1 MTTAPLAASVR
12 HATPTDAAAI
22 TVLLAELGYPDTV
35 DAVAGRIAR
44 ATAGGPDTVLVSTL
58 GGVVAAVA
66 SIHLIPLFHRDGFL
80 ARVTS
85 FVVAEDLRHRGVGTA
100 LLGACE
106 RWAWTQRAERL
117 EVTSGDER
125 QDAHRFYERQ
135 GYARQGRRFSKWL
148 HKPARE

>member
-1 MTTAPLAASVR
+1 MTSEPLAASVR
-12 HATPTDAAAI
+12 HATPADAAAI
-22 TVLLAELGYPDTV
+22 TVLLAELGYPDSV
-35 DAVAGRIAR
+35 GAVASRVAR
-44 ATAGGPDTVLVSTL
+44 ATADGPDAVLVSNL

-106 RWAWTQRAERL
+106 RWAWKRRAERL
-117 EVTSGDER
+117 EITSGDER
-125 QDAHRFYERQ
+125 DGAHRFYERQ
-135 GYARQGRRFSKWL
+135 GYARQGLRLSKWL
-148 HKPARE
+148 HKSARE